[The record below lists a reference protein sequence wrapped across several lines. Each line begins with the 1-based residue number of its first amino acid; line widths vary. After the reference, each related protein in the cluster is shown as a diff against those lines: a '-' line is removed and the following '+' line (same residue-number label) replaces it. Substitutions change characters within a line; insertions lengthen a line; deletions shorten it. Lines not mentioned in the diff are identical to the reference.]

1 MKVLIVARNVFRRL
15 KHDLLTVLMIGT
27 IPLLFILL
35 FGYAFSGNPSDI
47 RVIIV
52 NQDMGEISVRTEEF
66 GQVQLERKISTELID
81 GFGKRTFRVR
91 YLDDPAKAERELQ
104 EGHAWAVIRFQSD
117 FSQRFLNRI
126 LAIKGRMAYSYRGQ
140 IVHLLAP
147 PAGAKGLP
155 LKISIDRSNVPVAQ
169 TIVATVERSLNGIF
183 FTYLGASANAQNG
196 TAAEPLEI
204 EYVYAAQAGLLDYY
218 SPGVIG
224 FAVTVITSML
234 TLISLVREEK
244 NDILERLLSFPI
256 RPWQLSLGY
265 TLAFTAIAL
274 LQALEVILIAY
285 LLFRTMFAG
294 SLLLMLFVIIVYTVG
309 LQGMG
314 TLLSGLAKNEFQA
327 VQFALMIIIPGLILT
342 EAFWP
347 IETLSPALRP
357 LAYAIPLTYLN
368 RALRA
373 IMLRGWGAG
382 GISLELGILALFAA
396 AMLALSIALMKRRAY
411 TS

>member
-1 MKVLIVARNVFRRL
+1 MKVLIIARNVFRRL

-52 NQDMGEISVRTEEF
+52 NQDTGQINVRTAKF

-91 YLDDPAKAERELQ
+91 YLDDPAEAERELQ
-104 EGHAWAVIRFQSD
+104 EGHAWAVIRFHQD
-117 FSQRFLNRI
+117 FSQRFLDRI
-126 LAIKGRMAYSYRGQ
+126 LAIKGGMTYNHGGEP
-140 IVHLLAP
+140 VHLLP
-147 PAGAKGLP
+147 PETEVGRLP
-155 LKISIDRSNVPVAQ
+155 LELLIDRSNVPVAQ
-169 TIVATVERSLNGIF
+169 TIVATVERALNGVLF
-183 FTYLGASANAQNG
+183 AYLGRDAAGS
-196 TAAEPLEI
+196 TAEPLDI
-204 EYVYAAQAGLLDYY
+204 EYLYAPKADLLDYY

-244 NDILERLLSFPI
+244 HGILERLMSFPV

-285 LLFRTMFAG
+285 LLFRTMFTG
-294 SLLLMLFVIIVYTVG
+294 SLLLMLFVIIVYTIG

-314 TLLSGLAKNEFQA
+314 TLLSGLARNEFQA

-347 IETLSPALRP
+347 IEALTPALRP
-357 LAYAIPLTYLN
+357 LAYMIPLTYLN

-373 IMLRGWGAG
+373 IMLRGWGIG
-382 GISLELGILALFAA
+382 GIALELGILAFFALL
-396 AMLALSIALMKRRAY
+396 MLALSIALMRRRVY
-411 TS
+411 TA